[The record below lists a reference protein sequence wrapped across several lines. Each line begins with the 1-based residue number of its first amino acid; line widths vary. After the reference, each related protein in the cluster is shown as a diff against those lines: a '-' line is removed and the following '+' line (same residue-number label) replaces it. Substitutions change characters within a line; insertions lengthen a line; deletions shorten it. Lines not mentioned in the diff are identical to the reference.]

1 MRKRRRF
8 TPEFKARV
16 VLDVLTGRISPAEA
30 CRTHGLGPALLASWK
45 AAFLERAAAAFQ
57 GDGRRADDQA
67 RIAELER
74 MVGRL
79 TMEAEILK
87 KASTL
92 LDGTSTANGRRP

>member
-8 TPEFKARV
+8 TPEFKAQV
-16 VLDVLTGRISPAEA
+16 VLDVLTGQTTPAEA
-30 CRTHGLGPALLASWK
+30 CRTHRLSLTLLASWK
-45 AAFLERAAAAFQ
+45 ATFLERAATVFQ
-57 GDGRRADDQA
+57 GDERRADDQA